1 MTVFLAKPFM
11 KQFSFGAGRKV
22 KARSLLGSFKTGV
35 ETVNAPGCSCDANHR
50 RHWLTP
56 EERQP
61 PYSESHAR
69 YLENTQQKGKVIV
82 LFLSSF
88 FASKTHEG
96 KMTGRALSQVRSG
109 WFQRLYWAY
118 RNLQYTSQQERQP
131 CHVSQSGRTAQW
143 LGVLAMVPDLWV
155 QFPPASWPDYLTLQG
170 VSLPVC
176 RVGVIISRCVD

>member
-1 MTVFLAKPFM
+1 M
-11 KQFSFGAGRKV
+11 
-22 KARSLLGSFKTGV
+22 
-35 ETVNAPGCSCDANHR
+35 NAPGCSGDANNR

-56 EERQP
+56 AECQP

-69 YLENTQQKGKVIV
+69 YLENIQQKGKVIV

-88 FASKTHEG
+88 FASKPHEG
-96 KMTGRALSQVRSG
+96 KMIGRALFQVRSG

-118 RNLQYTSQQERQP
+118 RNLQYNSQQERQP
-131 CHVSQSGRTAQW
+131 CHVSLLQSGRTAQW
-143 LGVLAMVPDLWV
+143 LGVWAMVPDLWV
-155 QFPPASWPDYLTLQG
+155 QFPPASWPDDLTLQC